1 MRVFVPGGTGFLG
14 AAVTR
19 ELTSRGHEVLVG
31 GRSAL
36 ADVPMDIR
44 SIGQD
49 ELANILDQT
58 SPDVVLNLAGAGL
71 GGSTVE
77 PQVLH
82 QVNSLWPALLADHIR
97 RRGKPNLLH
106 VASSTELITD
116 DHGRYESAYSESKA
130 EGSSV
135 VQHLHAAMPEQ
146 VALVYAHN
154 VYGSTQPTP
163 RFVRWLIQQALSKSE
178 VSLRYPDRVRDFI
191 HVDDA
196 AEAISQSLLAIGT
209 SQSKEIGTGMGT
221 SLKEV
226 ARLVFA
232 LLGADENLIVEKPA
246 GRLDPFT
253 ATVANPDNL
262 LGSRPMELSEGIHK
276 TVSQLEG
283 SEL

>member
-1 MRVFVPGGTGFLG
+1 MRIFVPGGTGFLG
-14 AAVTR
+14 AVVTR
-19 ELTSRGHEVLVG
+19 ELTSQGHEILVG

-36 ADVPMDIR
+36 ADVPMDIS

-49 ELANILDQT
+49 ELADILEQT

-77 PQVLH
+77 PYVLH

-97 RRGKPNLLH
+97 QRGGPNLLH

-116 DHGRYESAYSESKA
+116 DYGRYESAYSESKA
-130 EGSSV
+130 EGSTAV
-135 VQHLHAAMPEQ
+135 HHLHTAMPEQ

-163 RFVRWLIQQALSKSE
+163 RFIRWLIQQALSKSE
-178 VSLRYPDRVRDFI
+178 VSLRYPDRIRDFI

-196 AEAISQSLLAIGT
+196 AEAISESLLTIGT
-209 SQSKEIGTGMGT
+209 SQGKEIGTGTGT
-221 SLKEV
+221 SLKEA

-232 LLGADENLIVEKPA
+232 FLDADEDLIVENPD
-246 GRLDPFT
+246 GRVDPFT
-253 ATVANPDNL
+253 ATIAKPDNL
-262 LGSRPMELSEGIHK
+262 LGSRPMELSEGISR
-276 TVSQLEG
+276 TVGQLEG